1 MIYEGEEKLKRQ
13 AENGFPKGIT
23 KICDRVYFALGY
35 GGSTCTLVI
44 GEESC
49 ILVDTLNGVAPA
61 MEVRKEFEK
70 LTDKPV
76 RTIIYTHYFHF
87 DHTSGASVFAG
98 PDTRIIGRKPTYP
111 QYGRTGLIKDICG
124 VRGARQFGVGLPPE
138 ENICVGIGPRN
149 EINGEKGSLPCREF
163 FEEELL
169 ELEIDGTKVV
179 LAAAPGETD
188 DQIFVWFPQH
198 RVLCCGDNYYE
209 SWPNLYAIRG
219 GQYRDISGWIDSLD
233 KMREYR
239 ADYLLPGHTRAVIGS
254 AEVETTLKIT
264 GMRWNTC

>member
-76 RTIIYTHYFHF
+76 RTIIYTHYFHS
-87 DHTSGASVFAG
+87 TT
-98 PDTRIIGRKPTYP
+98 PR
-111 QYGRTGLIKDICG
+111 
-124 VRGARQFGVGLPPE
+124 ARRYSQ
-138 ENICVGIGPRN
+138 
-149 EINGEKGSLPCREF
+149 
-163 FEEELL
+163 
-169 ELEIDGTKVV
+169 
-179 LAAAPGETD
+179 AP
-188 DQIFVWFPQH
+188 
-198 RVLCCGDNYYE
+198 
-209 SWPNLYAIRG
+209 IRG
-219 GQYRDISGWIDSLD
+219 LSG
-233 KMREYR
+233 
-239 ADYLLPGHTRAVIGS
+239 GS
-254 AEVETTLKIT
+254 RRIPSMEGPA
-264 GMRWNTC
+264 